1 MMGDGLIEI
10 EIVVVCEVSKDETPS
25 FKKKKKK
32 MFISDSPYRVLQ
44 IGALLHQVLGVLEL
58 ATIDGKGQSGPL
70 VLCLECEGAHEGRK
84 K

>member
-32 MFISDSPYRVLQ
+32 MFFSDSPYRVLQ

-58 ATIDGKGQSGPL
+58 AINGGRGQSGPL
-70 VLCLECEGAHEGRK
+70 LSILECEGAHEGGK